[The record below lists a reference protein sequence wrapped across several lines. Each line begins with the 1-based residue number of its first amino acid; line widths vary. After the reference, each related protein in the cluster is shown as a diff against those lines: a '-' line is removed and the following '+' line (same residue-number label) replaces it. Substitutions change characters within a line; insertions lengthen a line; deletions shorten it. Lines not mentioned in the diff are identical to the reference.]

1 MKNEQNRALLGR
13 GALLAAALIWGA
25 SFVGMKELT
34 AVMSVQY
41 VLAIRF
47 TLSTLVMALVLLP
60 RLKRLTWPTVWRG
73 GVIGVFLYLAYA
85 FQTYGVAQTTPGKNA
100 FLTAIYCV
108 IVPFLYWA
116 VDRVRPDRFNIT
128 AAILA
133 VIGIGM
139 VSLDGELSVGI
150 GDALTIVGGVFFAA
164 HMVAITKLSR
174 GQDTLLITMMQF
186 AGTAVCAWLVAP
198 FEAAPTAAVFTPE
211 VIGVMA
217 YLVLCATCLTLTFQT
232 YGQQHTPPAAAAIL
246 LSLESVFGVLV
257 SILWGERPSPIVY
270 GGFAVIF
277 VAVVIS
283 ETKLSFGRGLR
294 AQK

>member
-1 MKNEQNRALLGR
+1 MKSTKNMSLLGR
-13 GALLAAALIWGA
+13 LALLAAALIWGT

-34 AVMSVQY
+34 AVMPVQY

-60 RLKRLTWPTVWRG
+60 RLKHLRWRTVWRG
-73 GVIGVFLYLAYA
+73 GVIGVFLYLAYV

-108 IVPFLYWA
+108 LVPFMYWA
-116 VDRVRPDRFNIT
+116 VDRVRPDRFNI
-128 AAILA
+128 AAAVLA

-139 VSLDGELSVGI
+139 VSFDGDLSMGA
-150 GDALTIVGGVFFAA
+150 GDALTIIGGVFFAA

-174 GQDTLLITMMQF
+174 GEDTLLITMMQF
-186 AGTAVCAWLVAP
+186 AGTAVCAWIGTAFEEAP
-198 FEAAPTAAVFTPE
+198 ALSVFTPE
-211 VIGVMA
+211 VLGVMA

-246 LSLESVFGVLV
+246 LSLESVFGVIV
-257 SILWGERPSPIVY
+257 SIVAGERPSPIVY

-277 VAVVIS
+277 VSVLIS
-283 ETKLSFGRGLR
+283 ETKLAFLRRPRGNM
-294 AQK
+294 